1 MRLGIFGGTFD
12 PPHLAHLIFA
22 QEAAFQLHLERV
34 LWLLTPVSPLK
45 SDLEISPWE
54 QRLELLEAALAGNQ
68 KFEVS
73 RVDIDRPGPHFAYES
88 MKILADQNEGVQL
101 LYLIGE
107 DSLRDLTKWER
118 SDELLRYCHQV
129 GVMRRP
135 EVETNLEQ
143 LENNIP
149 GIRSKIKWVESPL
162 LEISGRMIRSRLRS
176 GQPVR
181 YYLPDAV
188 HELIREK
195 GLYKINNQG

>member
-34 LWLLTPVSPLK
+34 LWLLTPISPLK

-162 LEISGRMIRSRLRS
+162 LEISGRMIRSRWRS

>member
-88 MKILADQNEGVQL
+88 MKILADQNEGDQL
-101 LYLIGE
+101 LYLMGE

>member
-12 PPHLAHLIFA
+12 PP
-22 QEAAFQLHLERV
+22 
-34 LWLLTPVSPLK
+34 
-45 SDLEISPWE
+45 
-54 QRLELLEAALAGNQ
+54 ELLEAALAGNQ

-88 MKILADQNEGVQL
+88 MKNLADQNEGDQL
-101 LYLIGE
+101 LYLMGE

-118 SDELLRYCHQV
+118 PDELLRYCHQV

-143 LENNIP
+143 LEGNIQ

>member
-54 QRLELLEAALAGNQ
+54 QRLELLEASLAGNQ

-101 LYLIGE
+101 LYLMGE

>member
-34 LWLLTPVSPLK
+34 LWLLTPISPLK

>member
-118 SDELLRYCHQV
+118 PDELLRYCHQV

-143 LENNIP
+143 LEGNIQ

>member
-118 SDELLRYCHQV
+118 PDELLRYCHQI

-143 LENNIP
+143 LEGNIQ

-162 LEISGRMIRSRLRS
+162 LEISGRMIRSRLKS